1 MAAKHVV
8 GTIMKYRHRKSVI
21 LDNGLTLDGADAVRI
36 ARIDRTRPKPA
47 DRARAVE
54 VETSIGVYWV
64 RLDQVSVVKAA
75 DVVHTWTFTG
85 KLTRA
90 QLDLV
95 RKELDKV
102 SR

>member
-8 GTIMKYRHRKSVI
+8 GTIMKHNHRKVAV
-21 LDNGLTLDGADAVRI
+21 LETGLTLDGADAVRI
-36 ARIDRTRPKPA
+36 ARFDSARPKPA

-64 RLDQVSVVKAA
+64 RLDHVGIVKAA
-75 DVVHTWTFTG
+75 DVVHTWTPSG
-85 KLTRA
+85 KLDRE
-90 QLDLV
+90 QLNAV

>member
-8 GTIMKYRHRKSVI
+8 GTIMKHDHRKVAVLES
-21 LDNGLTLDGADAVRI
+21 GLTLDGADAVRI
-36 ARIDRTRPKPA
+36 ARIDSTRPKPA
-47 DRARAVE
+47 DRAKAVE

-64 RLDQVSVVKAA
+64 RLDHVRVVKAA

-85 KLTRA
+85 KLNRE
-90 QLDLV
+90 QLNLV

-102 SR
+102 SK